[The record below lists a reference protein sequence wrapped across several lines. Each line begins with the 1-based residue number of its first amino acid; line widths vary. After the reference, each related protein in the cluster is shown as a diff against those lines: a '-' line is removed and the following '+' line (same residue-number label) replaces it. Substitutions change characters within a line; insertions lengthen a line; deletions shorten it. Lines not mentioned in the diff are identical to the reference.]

1 MNNPPYV
8 VLVVDDNRDFLDAMI
23 SLLESDKKYEILY
36 ASDGQEALA
45 ILQDRVPD
53 LLITDISM
61 PKMGGFELI
70 EHTKQDN
77 RFENMRIILLTA
89 DTTTEKMRRG
99 KTLGVTEYI
108 VKPFMPAEFLTMLH
122 RLLG

>member
-36 ASDGQEALA
+36 DSDGQEALA